1 MCWTEMGSTKTGET
15 RDRRW
20 DLRVADSEDALVR
33 AASDL
38 SETSFTSFVRFA
50 AVSEARRIL
59 ADRTQF
65 ELDEQGWKEFMEVLD
80 RPAQSPD
87 GLRRLFSKQSVFAE

>member
-1 MCWTEMGSTKTGET
+1 MGSTKTGET

-33 AASDL
+33 AASEL
-38 SETSFTSFVRFA
+38 SKTSFTSFVRFA
-50 AVSEARRIL
+50 AVSEARRVL

-65 ELDEQGWKEFMEVLD
+65 ELDGESWKEFMAILD

-87 GLRRLFSKQSVFAE
+87 GLRRLFSKRSVFAE

>member
-1 MCWTEMGSTKTGET
+1 MRQTEMGSIKTGET

-65 ELDEQGWKEFMEVLD
+65 EIDDERWKEFMEVLD

-87 GLRRLFSKQSVFAE
+87 GLRKLFAKRSVFAE